1 MTIAVHKSSMG
12 REEGGG
18 EGVKWGTA
26 LRTAV
31 FRVEPALTSAN
42 ELQQQQHQRQR
53 EYFVIIERG

>member
-12 REEGGG
+12 RGKGGGKRGEGG
-18 EGVKWGTA
+18 TA
-26 LRTAV
+26 IRTAV

-42 ELQQQQHQRQR
+42 ELQQQQQQQQR